1 MRFLKENNID
11 IIVDTI
17 IKFKNIK
24 LFLSGLE
31 NDYFLN
37 KIKQKIIKSKNIF
50 YLGAIYDRK
59 KLESYWNCADFY
71 IHGHSVGGTNPTLI
85 EAISLKKPIISY
97 DVIFNRLILKKNCY
111 YFKNQQDL
119 ENILFN
125 ENYLNHKNIEFDKN
139 FKIENI
145 HFKTINLFDF

>member
-1 MRFLKENNID
+1 MCRFLY
-11 IIVDTI
+11 TWP
-17 IKFKNIK
+17 F
-24 LFLSGLE
+24 G
-31 NDYFLN
+31 
-37 KIKQKIIKSKNIF
+37 
-50 YLGAIYDRK
+50 R
-59 KLESYWNCADFY
+59 
-71 IHGHSVGGTNPTLI
+71 GTNPTLI